1 MNAGHPRD
9 DFDTYGTTLINA
21 VGTRAVFGMANW
33 NGRSLTDNAPDAMF
47 TLASNTPVSL
57 RIGDERRTRMV
68 ARSPLPAV
76 FNERP
81 MSPIHRPDLPQ
92 ATRGVAFPRALALLG
107 RPLPALLAVIAL
119 LHVVGWGT
127 LVFFVAPL
135 HPGAGSKALGVGI
148 GLTAYTL
155 GMRHAFDADHIA
167 AIDNTTRKLAG
178 EGTPAMSVGFWFS
191 FGHSTVVFA
200 LTLLVALGA
209 HSIAGYV
216 SRDDSI
222 LHAVAGVVGTSI
234 SGAFLYLIAAFNL
247 GALIDIARMLKR
259 LRSGH
264 YDDAHLDALAK
275 RRGFMNRLLSP
286 FMRIVRK
293 PAQMY
298 AVGLLFGLGFDT
310 ATEIALLVLTTSG
323 AASGL
328 PWYATLCL
336 PVLFAAGMLLF
347 DTLDGSF
354 MNVAYG
360 WALARPARKIYYN
373 LVVTGLSIAVALLI
387 GTLELLGLLRDHL
400 KLQGGL
406 ISRFAALDLDRLGFV
421 IVALFV
427 ATWLVSI
434 AIWKFA
440 RVEEKWRVAVQ
451 PASTAGD

>member
-1 MNAGHPRD
+1 MSRTNRP
-9 DFDTYGTTLINA
+9 TLPA
-21 VGTRAVFGMANW
+21 ATRAV
-33 NGRSLTDNAPDAMF
+33 
-47 TLASNTPVSL
+47 AST
-57 RIGDERRTRMV
+57 
-68 ARSPLPAV
+68 
-76 FNERP
+76 
-81 MSPIHRPDLPQ
+81 
-92 ATRGVAFPRALALLG
+92 RALPVFG
-107 RPLPALLAVIAL
+107 RPLLALFAVIAL
-119 LHVVGWGT
+119 LHLVGWGT
-127 LVFFVAPL
+127 LVLFVAPL
-135 HPGAGSKALGVGI
+135 HPGAGSKALGLGI
-148 GLTAYTL
+148 GLTAYAL

-200 LTLLVALGA
+200 LTLLLALGV
-209 HSIAGYV
+209 HSIAGYI
-216 SRDDSI
+216 SRDDSV
-222 LHAVAGVVGTSI
+222 LHAVAGVVGTGI

-247 GALIDIARMLKR
+247 CALIDIAKMFKR
-259 LRSGH
+259 LRAGR
-264 YDDAHLDALAK
+264 YDDAHLDALADK
-275 RRGFMNRLLSP
+275 RGFMNRLLSP

-354 MNVAYG
+354 MNIAYG

-373 LVVTGLSIAVALLI
+373 LVVTGLSVAVALLI

-400 KLQGGL
+400 KLQGGF
-406 ISRFAALDLDRLGFV
+406 IAWFAGLDLDRLGFV

-434 AIWKFA
+434 AIWKFG
-440 RVEEKWRVAVQ
+440 RVEEKWRVVAQ
-451 PASTAGD
+451 PASVARD